1 MAALTPSR
9 HLAGSRVLRRL
20 FVPLTL
26 VSAVWGAS
34 CATAHGLGSNR
45 AGASNA
51 VFIQPLRAVA
61 PTDSVQPLATHR
73 LSPDDRRIVFNKVWK
88 IIRDRYY
95 DPRFNGVDWDDI
107 YQRYLPRVDASTSDQ
122 EFYALMSELTGELRD
137 AHTRFSSPEQWKSF
151 KKQQGITPGFAVDQ
165 VQGQTVVTS
174 VVPDSTAARAGMQ
187 PGMVVLA
194 LDGEPVE
201 ARLAEILR
209 TPFFSSSEQATHLL
223 LYRKLLAGPRGS
235 TLRVRLQRED
245 GSVFEPVITRQ
256 VYSDLAD
263 VFTYVL
269 PSGNLYLRF
278 DGFQRSVSKQ
288 FREVLKKHRNSP
300 GVIIDLRRNGGG
312 ELLAL
317 LSIAGYFFNQKTLFV
332 KDTTR
337 SGKPLSE
344 FAGLWKLPLQLYV
357 GKRGRQLYSG
367 PVAIL
372 VDARSA
378 SSSELFAAGMQ
389 ETHRATIIGTQSC
402 GCVLGITKPRT
413 MRGGSVLEVSE
424 VLWFTPQGRKLE
436 GAGVTPDR
444 IVNLSLFDLQRRRD
458 AVLAEADKT
467 LAQME
472 ALVARP

>member
-1 MAALTPSR
+1 MVAAALGVSRATAQGLGPNNNSASSTVVTQPSR
-9 HLAGSRVLRRL
+9 IVAA
-20 FVPLTL
+20 
-26 VSAVWGAS
+26 SADSPA
-34 CATAHGLGSNR
+34 
-45 AGASNA
+45 
-51 VFIQPLRAVA
+51 QPI
-61 PTDSVQPLATHR
+61 TTHR
-73 LSPDDRRIVFNKVWK
+73 LSPNDRRTVFHKIWK

-95 DPRFNGVDWDDI
+95 DAAFHGVNWDDI
-107 YQRYLPRVDASTSDQ
+107 YERYLPRVDATTNDQ
-122 EFYALMSELTGELRD
+122 EFYSLMSEMTSELHD

-165 VQGQTVVTS
+165 VEGQTVVTS
-174 VVPDSTAARAGMQ
+174 VLPGSTAAHAGIQ

-194 LDGEPVE
+194 LDGKPVE

-245 GSVFEPVITRQ
+245 GSIFEPVVARQ
-256 VYSDLAD
+256 VYSDLPD
-263 VFTYVL
+263 VSTYVL
-269 PSGNLYLRF
+269 PSGNVYLRF
-278 DGFQRSVSKQ
+278 DGFQSSVTKQ
-288 FREVLKKHRNSP
+288 FKEALKKYRNSP

-317 LSIAGYFFNQKTLFV
+317 LSIAGYFFDQKTLFV
-332 KDTTR
+332 KDSTR

-367 PVAIL
+367 PLAIL
-372 VDARSA
+372 IDVRSA
-378 SSSELFAAGMQ
+378 SSSEVFAAGMQ

-402 GCVLGITKPRT
+402 GCVLGITKPRI
-413 MRGGSVLEVSE
+413 MKGGSVLEISE

-436 GAGVTPDR
+436 GAGVMPDR

-467 LAQME
+467 LARME
-472 ALVARP
+472 ALAARP

>member
-9 HLAGSRVLRRL
+9 HLAGSRAMRRL

-26 VSAVWGAS
+26 VAAAWGVS
-34 CATAHGLGSNR
+34 HATAHGLGSNR
-45 AGASNA
+45 GGASNA

-61 PTDSVQPLATHR
+61 ATDSPVQPLSTHR
-73 LSPDDRRIVFNKVWK
+73 LSPNDRSIVFNKVWK

-95 DPRFNGVDWDDI
+95 DPGFNGVDWNDI

-122 EFYALMSELTGELRD
+122 EFYALMSELTGELHD
-137 AHTRFSSPEQWKSF
+137 AHTRFSSPEQWNSF

-288 FREVLKKHRNSP
+288 FKEVLKKHRNSP

-337 SGKPLSE
+337 SGRPLSE
-344 FAGLWKLPLQLYV
+344 FAGLWRLPLQ
-357 GKRGRQLYSG
+357 
-367 PVAIL
+367 
-372 VDARSA
+372 
-378 SSSELFAAGMQ
+378 
-389 ETHRATIIGTQSC
+389 
-402 GCVLGITKPRT
+402 
-413 MRGGSVLEVSE
+413 
-424 VLWFTPQGRKLE
+424 
-436 GAGVTPDR
+436 
-444 IVNLSLFDLQRRRD
+444 
-458 AVLAEADKT
+458 
-467 LAQME
+467 
-472 ALVARP
+472 